1 MATKRYVLLESDGDV
16 SETVHDLAEFLGK
29 RFGAMKIIE
38 IKGNPFAVILKT
50 TNLVAEQLKEI
61 RDGFAVGGMNFVP
74 VLTSGAVGNL
84 KRRAA
89 EAMANGKVH
98 E

>member
-16 SETVHDLAEFLGK
+16 SEAVSDLGEFLGK

-50 TNLVAEQLKEI
+50 TNVVAEQLKEL
-61 RDGFAVGGMNFVP
+61 RDGFAVGGKNFIP

-89 EAMANGKVH
+89 EAMVDG
-98 E
+98 EIYE